1 MKQTAWSQGKG
12 LSETHFSHSIFN
24 VKILTQSV
32 NHATKGLLG
41 VVHKKVLHLNAKSV
55 FRQEN
60 NTCKIT
66 PHTLN
71 RAIVTKV
78 DCIFNHVNKSD
89 TTSGSVIKIETT

>member
-12 LSETHFSHSIFN
+12 LSETHVSHSIFN

-60 NTCKIT
+60 NTCKKEKKT
-66 PHTLN
+66 TTKNPHT
-71 RAIVTKV
+71 KQS
-78 DCIFNHVNKSD
+78 CIYK
-89 TTSGSVIKIETT
+89 G